1 MIRKIY
7 RERIKTTWEIVE
19 KETVDEII
27 YRTTKQ
33 RNCPILE
40 LMASGGIRIVEPFDF
55 LQVRWPS
62 TGKDQFVVCAV
73 EGIFWLGLDKEIN
86 IAGNVASL

>member
-27 YRTTKQ
+27 FRTT
-33 RNCPILE
+33 N
-40 LMASGGIRIVEPFDF
+40 SVIV
-55 LQVRWPS
+55 
-62 TGKDQFVVCAV
+62 
-73 EGIFWLGLDKEIN
+73 
-86 IAGNVASL
+86 